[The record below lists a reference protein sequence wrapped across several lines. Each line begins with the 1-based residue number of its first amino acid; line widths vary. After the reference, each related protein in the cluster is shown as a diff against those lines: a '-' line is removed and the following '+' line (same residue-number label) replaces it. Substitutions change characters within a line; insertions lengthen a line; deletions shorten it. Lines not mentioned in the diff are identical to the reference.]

1 MSKGSR
7 RRISLIPEA
16 ELQRRWDKA
25 FGKKKKANINKS
37 LLTECKRAK

>member
-16 ELQRRWDKA
+16 ELQRKWDKC
-25 FGKKKKANINKS
+25 FKKKKTKDKPHHVNVEIK
-37 LLTECKRAK
+37 